1 MNTLLG
7 VLLVATVV
15 NVPTEQMPSNYTVTR
30 GTLSVHYQVKSDQ
43 KYLATVFDTWAQASR
58 RLAKLGLQTGPVQLI
73 ASRHAADFAKRTGG
87 KSAHIAGLTYKNTIY
102 TQRLGAL
109 AQRRLLK
116 STIQHEAFH
125 TVQPRH
131 LPRWLSEGLARIFS
145 EQISHDPRRTG
156 LEHLSPQQLDQALLN
171 SSASQLKLAYAEA
184 SNRAWRLLQKRG
196 WQAILS
202 AD

>member
-1 MNTLLG
+1 MKNILG
-7 VLLVATVV
+7 VLLMATVAHAQ
-15 NVPTEQMPSNYTVTR
+15 TGQMTSNYTVTR

-43 KYLATVFDTWAQASR
+43 KYLATVFETWAKTSH
-58 RLAKLGLQTGPVQLI
+58 RLADLGLKTGPVQLI

-87 KSAHIAGLTYKNTIY
+87 KPAHIAGLTYKNTIY

-116 STIQHEAFH
+116 STLQHEAFH
-125 TVQPRH
+125 TAQPQH
-131 LPRWLSEGLARIFS
+131 LSRWLSEGLARIFS
-145 EQISHDPRRTG
+145 EQNSRDPQRTG

-171 SSASQLKLAYAEA
+171 SSASKLKLAYAEA

-196 WQAILS
+196 WKAVL
-202 AD
+202 ATH